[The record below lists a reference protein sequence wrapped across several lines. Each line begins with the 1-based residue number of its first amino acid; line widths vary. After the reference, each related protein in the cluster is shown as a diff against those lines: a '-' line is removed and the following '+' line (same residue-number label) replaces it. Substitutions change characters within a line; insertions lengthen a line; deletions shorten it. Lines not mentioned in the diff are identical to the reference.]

1 MVLVLVDKHQHILK
15 VITKV
20 FLDLVVKVDILIVLV
35 LMVLLMMVQEYLVE
49 EVLGEVQMEEVVK
62 VQ

>member
-20 FLDLVVKVDILIVLV
+20 FLDLVVKVDIVMVLV
-35 LMVLLMMVQEYLVE
+35 LMVLLMTVLDYMAVVDGVLVLVE
-49 EVLGEVQMEEVVK
+49 EVEMVL
-62 VQ
+62 